1 MCVCVG
7 LCVCV
12 CVHACVR
19 ACVRATH
26 VIFSLE
32 KVWGALAYS
41 TSPCVAMRSAGV
53 ESVEWWSHPC
63 HCVCMYAALHY
74 KFRLKNITKN
84 TQSIR
89 TQHESESTCVDA
101 YIDTTLDAYTDTTP
115 SLYMRAPLEI
125 M

>member
-1 MCVCVG
+1 MRKAPLCLNFVRIESYQVILNLEEECDVCVCGFV
-7 LCVCV
+7 CVRV

-19 ACVRATH
+19 ASVRATH

-63 HCVCMYAALHY
+63 HCVCMYAALHDQ
-74 KFRLKNITKN
+74 FR
-84 TQSIR
+84 
-89 TQHESESTCVDA
+89 
-101 YIDTTLDAYTDTTP
+101 
-115 SLYMRAPLEI
+115 
-125 M
+125 